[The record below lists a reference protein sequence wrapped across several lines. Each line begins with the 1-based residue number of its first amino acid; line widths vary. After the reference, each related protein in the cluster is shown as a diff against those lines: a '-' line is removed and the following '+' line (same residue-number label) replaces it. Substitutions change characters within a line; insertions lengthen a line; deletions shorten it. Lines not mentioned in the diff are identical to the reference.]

1 MTDDALAA
9 TVIYI
14 IATQAMIADSAVA
27 MEATP
32 EALGLDSLR
41 LVEVVFAIEEAF
53 DISVPFNANAGGTRD
68 FDISTVGSV
77 IAAVRALV
85 AAKVP

>member
-9 TVIYI
+9 TVLDI
-14 IATQAMIADSAVA
+14 IATQAMIPNSAVA
-27 MEATP
+27 LEATP

-53 DISVPFNANAGGTRD
+53 DITVPFNVNAGGTRD
-68 FDISTVGSV
+68 FDLSTVGSV